1 MAAPP
6 HTRAF
11 QAYNSHN
18 YRNRPTIK
26 KSPISSVGEPSVFGR
41 TPYVSIKAT
50 AEPMPL
56 SASPLDS
63 NNIIKPIPMTPHRR
77 ASNTSLGQ
85 LLPRRKS
92 SQMTAL
98 ATKRQ
103 NLWMSIAKNAQAN
116 NNQSSTPSSSASSL
130 PLPIQQQIKQPNLM
144 RKKLL
149 RLLLVFS
156 YLLSISLFAIALAT
170 FYGFFWSDYS
180 TSQTVS
186 TPLPLSMSN
195 METAMLAAVPSRPNA
210 TAPRADVSLDNVSEK
225 KEKGES
231 STRSNSSSSSLFS
244 PRLQQSKADVIKIK
258 LHLMHSSRSIHHPS
272 QS

>member
-11 QAYNSHN
+11 QAYNSHH
-18 YRNRPTIK
+18 YKNRPAIK
-26 KSPISSVGEPSVFGR
+26 KSPISLIGDPSVFGR
-41 TPYVSIKAT
+41 SSCVSIKAT

-56 SASPLDS
+56 SASPLES

-116 NNQSSTPSSSASSL
+116 NNQLSLSSSSSSASSL

-186 TPLPLSMSN
+186 TPLPLSMSH

-210 TAPRADVSLDNVSEK
+210 TASRADASLDNVSETRK
-225 KEKGES
+225 AQYSIELS
-231 STRSNSSSSSLFS
+231 SPLFS
-244 PRLQQSKADVIKIK
+244 SRLQQSKADVIEIK
-258 LHLMHSSRSIHHPS
+258 LHLMPSSRSIHHPS